1 MGTRLLITIGTD
13 GATNWVRTP
22 DGQRFN
28 LGSVSVLSFVTK
40 LALGGNREA
49 KRVLKDFLLGE
60 EVMLR
65 VDDERMW
72 DLLAP
77 RRIRWAADSF
87 IPPDQQGTGNMA
99 TIDTDLAAL
108 ERHVQMLNK
117 AAGKVTP
124 EKMAEGISILVKLA
138 GEIKS
143 PNQSLNKTY
152 YGLKPDLFE
161 VGDAAPKPFEV
172 GDPMPKVET
181 AKAASVDD
189 LNIDVYEANSKLA
202 TQILNRMEAVD
213 QRIDQLVTAGKKFNA
228 SQAKAD
234 IHAVTSKV
242 ATIVSDI
249 DLTTPWVKD
258 DLQKL
263 AARAGQLH
271 GLFFPKK

>member
-13 GATNWVRTP
+13 GATNWVKTP
-22 DGQRFN
+22 DGQRYN

-72 DLLAP
+72 NLLAP
-77 RRIRWAADSF
+77 RRVRWAADSF
-87 IPPDQQGTGNMA
+87 IPRDQQGTGTM

-117 AAGKVTP
+117 AAGKVSP
-124 EKMAEGISILVKLA
+124 EKMAEGVSILVRLA

-143 PNQSLNKTY
+143 PNQSKNDTY

-228 SQAKAD
+228 ARAKAD

-242 ATIVSDI
+242 ASIVSDI
-249 DLTTPWVKD
+249 DLTTPWVKA

-263 AARAGQLH
+263 ATRAGQIH